1 MLHDNLLVSFGKIA
15 KKIQDE
21 NNLKEIPLFLPINFF
36 IKILKNNKNLRL
48 SKIEILGLIA
58 YADCYDLSGLSM
70 DYLLFVDYAT
80 EAVVKLN
87 NEKTNIPFQ
96 SENLESLCTSDSNV
110 RIFLIMF
117 YYCSLYLLI
126 IITFFFLNSYQYFLH
141 PTYLFFLCFFPF
153 LAFSVT
159 FSSIL
164 LFTYSLSSRTLQ
176 IRI

>member
-1 MLHDNLLVSFGKIA
+1 MIHDNLLVSFGKIA

-126 IITFFFLNSYQYFLH
+126 IITFFF
-141 PTYLFFLCFFPF
+141 
-153 LAFSVT
+153 
-159 FSSIL
+159 
-164 LFTYSLSSRTLQ
+164 
-176 IRI
+176 